1 MLLFPMIHP
10 LHESGPGTSG
20 FRFFRLT
27 TILSTLLSLRLALS
41 LVIMLFTRIDGNVM
55 VEVDVGVKA
64 KAGTGTF
71 PTLVELT
78 EDIPN
83 PNLISFALPSSS
95 RI

>member
-1 MLLFPMIHP
+1 
-10 LHESGPGTSG
+10 
-20 FRFFRLT
+20 
-27 TILSTLLSLRLALS
+27 
-41 LVIMLFTRIDGNVM
+41 MLFTRIDGNVM